1 MSALC
6 ETCKSR
12 TYCFMLNFRI
22 FQSLGFTFNLDKCPL
37 YECDP
42 SCIQGDDQP
51 EDESRQPEQGYTL
64 DNEETFE
71 INAEITV
78 QCRMKEF
85 ELNAIKPKSC
95 DHLKRLSIMI
105 DRESL
110 QSELRKIINREI
122 RNKLGS
128 QCKDSVMRED
138 AKTNIEVPLIFSNW
152 ILN

>member
-1 MSALC
+1 MSSLC

-12 TYCFMLNFRI
+12 TYCFTLNFRI
-22 FQSLGFTFNLDKCPL
+22 FQSLGFTFNLDECPL
-37 YECDP
+37 YERDP
-42 SCIQGDDQP
+42 SCIHGDDQL
-51 EDESRQPEQGYTL
+51 EDESEQPEEGYTL

-85 ELNAIKPKSC
+85 ELGAIKPKSC
-95 DHLKRLSIMI
+95 NQLKRLSIMI

-110 QSELRKIINREI
+110 QIELRKIINREI

-128 QCKDSVMRED
+128 QGKDSVMRED

>member
-12 TYCFMLNFRI
+12 TYCFTLNFRV
-22 FQSLGFTFNLDKCPL
+22 FQSLGFDVNFDKCPL
-37 YECDP
+37 YECDH
-42 SCIQGDDQP
+42 SCIQDDDQQGQ
-51 EDESRQPEQGYTL
+51 EATQQEEGYTL
-64 DNEETFE
+64 DREETFE

-85 ELNAIKPKSC
+85 ELGAIKPKSC
-95 DHLKRLSIMI
+95 AQLKRLSIMI
-105 DRESL
+105 DREGL
-110 QSELRKIINREI
+110 QQELRKIINREI
-122 RNKLGS
+122 RSKLGS
-128 QCKDSVMRED
+128 QGKDSVMRED